1 MFFEQ
6 QRCIK
11 CHTSGNLTK
20 VPNFTIKK
28 HAEEHAEKKVG
39 SIVDKFI
46 KDAKKDLKEQ
56 RKELK
61 TDVFDK

>member
-28 HAEEHAEKKVG
+28 HSEEHAEKKVG